1 MAEGRPAGGHGRP
14 VTPRG
19 QNGFDLPM
27 SGGRWGGMRGVGG
40 EKEAG
45 EVRLLESS
53 SHPAA
58 GKANQRRTH
67 AFYQVILSSRVLS
80 IRSAAVLITSKYLMK
95 QLAVPCWRHAGCPPT
110 LPRNPCPKQLQ
121 EWAPSAGG
129 NKDSAKCG
137 ELQVSATT
145 CKSPTCVP

>member
-27 SGGRWGGMRGVGG
+27 SGGRRGGMRGG

-67 AFYQVILSSRVLS
+67 AFYQVILSSCVLS
-80 IRSAAVLITSKYLMK
+80 IRSAAVLIASKYLTK
-95 QLAVPCWRHAGCPPT
+95 QLAVPCWRHADAHR
-110 LPRNPCPKQLQ
+110 PRREIRAQKQLQ

-145 CKSPTCVP
+145 CKSPTCGP